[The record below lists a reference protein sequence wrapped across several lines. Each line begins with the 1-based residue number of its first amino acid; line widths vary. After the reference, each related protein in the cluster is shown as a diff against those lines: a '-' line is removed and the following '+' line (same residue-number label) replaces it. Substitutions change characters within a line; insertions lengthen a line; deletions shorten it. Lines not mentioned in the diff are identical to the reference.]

1 MDKRNIMGILISVAL
16 LIFVI
21 YTFFVHIPSITHDY
35 DEHTWNDAY
44 KGGYVTGISG
54 LPKETINPKFQENYD
69 RGYADGLRINQSK
82 LEGDDNG
89 MP

>member
-1 MDKRNIMGILISVAL
+1 MKDFTRSIIAVTILIVMGI
-16 LIFVI
+16 
-21 YTFFVHIPSITHDY
+21 SIMHFLTASPQY

-44 KGGYVTGISG
+44 KGGYVAGISG

-82 LEGDDNG
+82 LGEDDNEQ
-89 MP
+89 